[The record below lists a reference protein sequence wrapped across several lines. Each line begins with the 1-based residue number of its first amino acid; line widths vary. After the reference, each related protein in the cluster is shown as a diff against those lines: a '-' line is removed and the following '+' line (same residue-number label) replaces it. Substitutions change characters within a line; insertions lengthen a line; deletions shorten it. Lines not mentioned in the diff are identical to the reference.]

1 MGTNEGRADTTGS
14 ASPTDRPPGGRRARR
29 VLLRGTTAAV
39 ALGTVGVA
47 SAQASGSGSAGGG
60 SGLYVTAAALA
71 LTGLAIGAVYLFS
84 WRDRPEQSFTP
95 ATPTED
101 RVVNRHTGPMYE
113 SDVATS
119 ETGSVDH
126 DAFDPVG
133 TGLLIALYFAV
144 IAVMWLFMYFV
155 EFLANGPTVVG

>member
-1 MGTNEGRADTTGS
+1 MVLCGVSTAVTLSTAGT
-14 ASPTDRPPGGRRARR
+14 
-29 VLLRGTTAAV
+29 
-39 ALGTVGVA
+39 A
-47 SAQASGSGSAGGG
+47 SAQDAGGGAAGGGGG

-84 WRDRPEQSFTP
+84 WRDRPEQRFTP

-133 TGLLIALYFAV
+133 TGLLLAMYFAV